1 MSVELLVEK
10 GGPVAIILLA
20 LSVYGLAIILLKLFH
35 FQFRGV
41 LFGSSRL
48 IKRTIQN
55 IERGE
60 VEVAERALAKK
71 RNSPVAVVMLKS
83 IQLCQNDTSPEEST
97 IAREEMESEGHA
109 QLEQLTSYIRG
120 LDAVAHLSPLLGLL
134 GTVLGMIQ
142 AFKQLEEAGVR
153 VDVTLLAGG
162 IWEALITTA
171 FGLVV
176 AIPALA
182 AVNWLEG
189 IVERVR
195 QDMGEAVTRTL
206 SSIRRVS

>member
-1 MSVELLVEK
+1 MDVELLVSK
-10 GGPVAIILLA
+10 GGPVALILLA
-20 LSVYGLAIILLKLFH
+20 LSVYGLAVLLLKLYH
-35 FQFRGV
+35 FQSRGV
-41 LFGSSRL
+41 LWGSRKL
-48 IKRTIQN
+48 VDNTIRK
-55 IERGE
+55 IERGQ
-60 VEVAERALAKK
+60 VDLALATLSKRKK
-71 RNSPVAVVMLKS
+71 SPMAAVMVKS
-83 IQLCQNDTSPEEST
+83 IKLCSSSEMSGAAKEEL
-97 IAREEMESEGHA
+97 ESEGRL

-142 AFKQLEEAGVR
+142 AFMQLEAAGVR
-153 VDVTLLAGG
+153 IDVTMLAGG

-171 FGLVV
+171 FGLAV

-195 QDMGEAVTRTL
+195 QDMGDAVTRTL
-206 SSIRRVS
+206 ASMRRAG

>member
-1 MSVELLVEK
+1 MSVDLLVSK

-20 LSVYGLAIILLKLFH
+20 LSVYGLAILLLKLYH
-35 FQFRGV
+35 FQSRGV
-41 LFGSSRL
+41 LFGSGKL
-48 IKRTIQN
+48 INQTVDK
-55 IERGE
+55 IERGQ
-60 VEVAERALAKK
+60 VQIALTALSKK
-71 RNSPVAVVMLKS
+71 KKNPLAAVMSKS
-83 IQLCQNDTSPEEST
+83 IKLCDSSEMSSAAKEEL
-97 IAREEMESEGHA
+97 ESEGRL
-109 QLEQLTSYIRG
+109 QLEHLTSYIRG

-142 AFKQLEEAGVR
+142 AFMQLEAAGVR
-153 VDVTLLAGG
+153 IDVTMLAGG

-171 FGLVV
+171 FGLAI

-195 QDMGEAVTRTL
+195 QDMGDAVTRTL
-206 SSIRRVS
+206 GSMRRAG

>member
-1 MSVELLVEK
+1 MGLELLINK

-20 LSVYGLAIILLKLFH
+20 LSVYGFAIFLLKLYH
-35 FQFRGV
+35 FQSRKV
-41 LFGSSRL
+41 LFGSHDYVERAL
-48 IKRTIQN
+48 QN
-55 IERGE
+55 IERGQKGIA
-60 VEVAERALAKK
+60 VTDLSARKTPIARVMERAIRISDAGTAVGESSAAK
-71 RNSPVAVVMLKS
+71 
-83 IQLCQNDTSPEEST
+83 EEL
-97 IAREEMESEGHA
+97 ESEGRT

-142 AFKQLEEAGVR
+142 AFMQLEEAGVQ
-153 VDVTLLAGG
+153 VDVTMLAGG

-171 FGLVV
+171 FGLAI

-195 QDMGEAVTRTL
+195 QDMGDAVTRTL
-206 SSIRRVS
+206 GAIRQAG